1 MPPVNT
7 DSPDNRIRH
16 VGLIAGSGQFPL
28 LFANAARQASVRV
41 LAVGFDGETDPALAK
56 HVDEFHM
63 LKLGQLNRLVE
74 AFRKGGITQAAMAG
88 AINKTRMYTKI
99 RPDWR
104 AVRFLTKLRNKKD
117 DSLLRALAD
126 ELESEGITIQP
137 STIFLPE
144 LLAPEGVLTRR
155 KPNRRERADIA
166 FGWALAKA
174 VGTLDIGQCLV
185 VKHQAVLAVEGIDGT
200 DATIMR
206 GGSLC
211 REGAVVV
218 KVSKPCQD
226 LRFDVPAAGS
236 DTIETMKR
244 VKARVLVVEAGKTAI
259 FDQEKMLDMADAA
272 GISII
277 AQRDGAWQRESQD
290 KDVLATLESS
300 LCDLNGSFRATCSGK
315 PCERNGSGPASTPDK
330 QLDQNGSIRAVDP
343 GKQLDEQPPEAA
355 LVRSAHPGAV
365 RVAVIGVGYLGRF
378 HAQKYARLT
387 EADLVSVVDI
397 DSRRGWDVAG
407 ELKTRALTDY
417 RELIGKVDA
426 VSIATP
432 TPQHFDIAK
441 QFLSSGI
448 HVLLEKPMTKDL
460 EQADELIETAS
471 RNGAILQVGHLER
484 FNSAFTAV
492 RPHLRDPMFIEAHRL
507 ALFNERNLEV
517 DVILDLMIHDID
529 IALNIIQA
537 PLKYIHASG
546 VAALTS
552 LPDIASVRMEFA
564 NGAVANLSASR
575 ISIKNMRKLRI
586 FQKDCYFSADYAE
599 KRAYGVYRES
609 ELGEDGFPQL
619 SLEEF
624 EIVEKDS
631 LEEEI
636 GAFLNSVKTGCRP
649 EVDGE
654 QGRRALSVALGIS
667 RRIEE
672 QVRIKR
678 VSPENIGWK
687 SS

>member
-1 MPPVNT
+1 MTPPKDV
-7 DSPDNRIRH
+7 DNRIRH

-41 LAVGFDGETDPALAK
+41 LAVGFDGETDPSLAK
-56 HVDEFHM
+56 YVDEFHM
-63 LKLGQLNRLVE
+63 LKLGQLNRLVQT
-74 AFRKGGITQAAMAG
+74 FRKADVTHAAMAG

-104 AVRFLTKLRNKKD
+104 AVRFLSKLRNAKD
-117 DSLLRALAD
+117 DSLLRALAT
-126 ELESEGITIQP
+126 ELESEGILIQP

-155 KPNRRERADIA
+155 KPNRRERTDIA

-174 VGTLDIGQCLV
+174 IGRLDIGQCLV

-206 GGSLC
+206 GGRLC

-218 KVSKPCQD
+218 KVSKPNQD

-244 VKARVLVVEAGKTAI
+244 VNARVLVVEAGKTVI
-259 FDQEKMLDMADAA
+259 FDREKMIDMADEA

-277 AQRDGAWQRESQD
+277 ARQDGDLTMENQDRDA
-290 KDVLATLESS
+290 LALLESS
-300 LCDLNGSFRATCSGK
+300 
-315 PCERNGSGPASTPDK
+315 
-330 QLDQNGSIRAVDP
+330 LDQNGSKPPVLVEIKPV
-343 GKQLDEQPPEAA
+343 EQVETQA
-355 LVRSAHPGAV
+355 LVRIAHPDAL

-378 HAQKYARLT
+378 HAQKYARLP

-397 DSRRGWDVAG
+397 NGCRGSEIADEVR
-407 ELKTRALTDY
+407 TRCISDY

-426 VSIATP
+426 VSIVTP
-432 TPQHFDIAK
+432 TPQHFAIAK
-441 QFLSSGI
+441 EFLSSGV
-448 HVLLEKPMTKDL
+448 HVLLEKPMTKTL
-460 EQADELIETAS
+460 AEADELIKIAAA
-471 RNGAILQVGHLER
+471 NGTILQVGHLER
-484 FNSAFTAV
+484 FNSAFTAI
-492 RPHLRDPMFIEAHRL
+492 RPHLRDPMFVEGDRL
-507 ALFNERNLEV
+507 ALFNERGLEV

-529 IALNIIQA
+529 IVLTIIKS

-546 VAALTS
+546 VAALTH
-552 LPDIASVRMEFA
+552 LPDIASVRMEFES
-564 NGAVANLSASR
+564 GAVANLTASR

-586 FQKDCYFSADYAE
+586 FQKDCYFSADYAQ
-599 KRAYGVYRES
+599 KRAYAVYKET
-609 ELGEDGFPQL
+609 ELGEDGYPQL
-619 SLEEF
+619 SMEEF

-636 GAFLNSVKTGCRP
+636 TAFLNSVRTGSRP

-654 QGRRALSVALGIS
+654 QGRSALAVALEIS
-667 RRIEE
+667 HRIEE
-672 QVRIKR
+672 QVRQKGR
-678 VSPENIGWK
+678 EGGVEEH
-687 SS
+687 